1 MNLIPVKWFDTTFV
15 VVVVVVNVVVLG
27 GVVSCTNMIETFHIH
42 TEALV
47 QCGATCICLEL
58 AVRILQ
64 SVRSYKDFRS

>member
-1 MNLIPVKWFDTTFV
+1 
-15 VVVVVVNVVVLG
+15 
-27 GVVSCTNMIETFHIH
+27 MIETFHIH